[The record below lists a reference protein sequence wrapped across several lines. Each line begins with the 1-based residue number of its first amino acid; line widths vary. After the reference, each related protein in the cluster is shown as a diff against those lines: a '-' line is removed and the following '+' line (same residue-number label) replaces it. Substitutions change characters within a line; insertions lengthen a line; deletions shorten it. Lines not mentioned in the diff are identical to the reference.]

1 MKMNILNFIVLVG
14 FLAVSFS
21 FNYSPK
27 KAISEINAIP
37 ANAEKKGDHSANQIT
52 YSIYEVLKVA
62 NQSDN
67 EHNKDLKSSQEDAI
81 AKLLY
86 LIEPVTK
93 INSSKE
99 LKANLETIVTE
110 ALDMVQDNVAF
121 VSQGIKPGDFVN
133 SQGGFSYELNNFE
146 NNNTIEPDL
155 KIYPKANSK
164 DPGYSVSEEK
174 LRSSIHIPFTFQF
187 EESEKEPVLFI
198 PATGVPGGM
207 TYYYTLRKSLNSTSL
222 ADPIWLNDPDH
233 MLSDIQTSAE
243 YIAYAINYIAGITQK
258 NVTII
263 SLSQGNLASQW
274 LLRYWKSA
282 RSKVNNFI
290 AISPDFHGTTK
301 NVGCPPPNTTGCPP
315 AALQKTYHTNFVNT
329 LWKNGGGSALVP
341 TTIVYSSDDQVV
353 SPKKVSNSSFS
364 LNDEYKAGVNLN
376 DVKELCKD
384 KPAGDRFFHESMVYN
399 PLVHELTID
408 AIKHKGPGNVDR
420 IDLDSVCQKYLHES
434 LRVEDAILSEAVD
447 IRTGIHTLSYYKKT
461 KEPAVK
467 EYAKTNTTE
476 VAR

>member
-1 MKMNILNFIVLVG
+1 MNIFDFIVFIWFVTI
-14 FLAVSFS
+14 SFS
-21 FNYSPK
+21 FNYSPE
-27 KAISEINAIP
+27 KAISEINSIA
-37 ANAEKKGDHSANQIT
+37 ANAEKKGEHSADKIT
-52 YSIYEVLKVA
+52 PSIYEVLNVA
-62 NQSDN
+62 NKSDN
-67 EHNKDLKSSQEDAI
+67 GNNEDLKNAQENAI

-86 LIEPVTK
+86 LVEPVTK

-99 LKANLETIVTE
+99 LKANLKTIVSE
-110 ALDMVQDNVAF
+110 ARDMVQDNVAF
-121 VSQGIKPGDFVN
+121 VSHGIKPNDFVN
-133 SQGGFSYELNNFE
+133 SQGGFSYELNNVE
-146 NNNTIEPDL
+146 NNNTKEPAL
-155 KIYPKANSK
+155 KIYPKADSV
-164 DPGYSVSEEK
+164 DPGYSIAEEK
-174 LRSSIHIPFTFQF
+174 LRSSVHIPDTFEF
-187 EESEKEPVLFI
+187 EKSEKEPVLFI

-207 TYYYTLRKSLNSTSL
+207 TYYYTLRKSLNSTGL
-222 ADPIWLNDPDH
+222 VDPVWLNDPDH

-243 YIAYAINYIAGITQK
+243 YIAYAVNYIAGITGK

-282 RSKVNNFI
+282 RSNVDNFI

-341 TTIVYSSDDQVV
+341 TTIVYSGDDQVV
-353 SPKKVSNSSFS
+353 SPKKGSNSSFS
-364 LNDEYKAGVNLN
+364 LNDGYKAGVELN
-376 DVKELCKD
+376 DVKKLCKD

-408 AIKHKGPGNVDR
+408 AIKHEGPGNAGR
-420 IDLDSVCQKYLHES
+420 IDLDSVCRKYLHES
-434 LRVEDAILSEAVD
+434 LSVEDAILSEAVD

-461 KEPAVK
+461 KEPTVN
-467 EYAKTNTTE
+467 EYANTNITE
-476 VAR
+476 TFL